1 MKSLQRL
8 ILRVKNNV
16 RCKSERLA
24 MVWVEPF
31 VNGTYEVSCQ
41 LWDGVPRSG
50 GRSIITQHSSMKEVD
65 KQIDMIVAEYPNKF
79 EDVNVLYD
87 DVEE

>member
-16 RCKSERLA
+16 RCKSERLT
-24 MVWVEPF
+24 MIWVEPF
-31 VNGTYEVSCQ
+31 GNGAYEVSCQ
-41 LWDGVPRSG
+41 LWDGVPRNG

-65 KQIDMIVAEYPNKF
+65 KQIDMIVAEYPNSC
-79 EDVNVLYD
+79 EDVTIYYD